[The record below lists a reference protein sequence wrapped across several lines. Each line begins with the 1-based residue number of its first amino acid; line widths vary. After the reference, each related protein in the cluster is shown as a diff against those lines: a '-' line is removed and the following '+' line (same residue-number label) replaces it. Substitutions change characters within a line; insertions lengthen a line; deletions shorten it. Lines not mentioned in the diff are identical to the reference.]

1 MTAYQP
7 AAPASPVDDS
17 GVVVTDLPCRK
28 CAYNLRTLSIN
39 SRCPECGTAVG
50 YSAQGDLL
58 RFSDP
63 TWVMNLHR
71 GVVMILSAIAVV
83 VVGVILTAVVDG
95 VRARGTAELLGALV
109 ILAGYLLYVVGSWL
123 LTEPDPSGLGEQEY
137 GTARK
142 VIRVTLIIGV
152 LDSLLD
158 VVDLGFTV
166 PPGLSSVFLIFTTLA
181 GIASVVGTF
190 AQLQYVGKL
199 ATRIPDEKVTRRAH
213 FLKWAFAVSYGAII
227 LGTAIVALIGPGTGG
242 ASVGGGV
249 IGVGCFMGLAV
260 LALLVFSIMYLL
272 MLDRLRKALKEQ
284 AQYALHT
291 WAGSGAA
298 APAA

>member
-7 AAPASPVDDS
+7 AVPPPPVDPS
-17 GVVVTDLPCRK
+17 GTVVTDLPCRK

-63 TWVMNLHR
+63 AWVMNLHR
-71 GVVMILSAIAVV
+71 GVVMILSGIAVLI
-83 VVGVILTAVVDG
+83 VGGIAAAV
-95 VRARGTAELLGALV
+95 LGAMLPRFGVVFATV
-109 ILAGYLLYVVGSWL
+109 IQLGGWVLMTVGSWL
-123 LTEPDPSGLGEQEY
+123 LTEPDPSGLGEDEY

-142 VIRVTLIIGV
+142 VIRVTLLIGV
-152 LDSLLD
+152 ANQAIQLLNA
-158 VVDLGFTV
+158 GFTL
-166 PPGLSSVFLIFTTLA
+166 PPPAGAILLTIAAIAALA
-181 GIASVVGTF
+181 GVVGFF
-190 AQLQYVGKL
+190 AQLQYIGKL
-199 ATRIPDEKVTRRAH
+199 AQRIPDEHLVRRAN
-213 FLKWAFAVSYGAII
+213 FLKYAFAGAYGAAI
-227 LGTAIVALIGPGTGG
+227 LGGLVVAALARGG
-242 ASVGGGV
+242 AGGGGGMV
-249 IGVGCFMGLAV
+249 IGIGCFAGIAMLV
-260 LALLVFSIMYLL
+260 LLVFGIMYLF

-298 APAA
+298 APAV